1 MNISTTLIE
10 CAITIISAIITTV
23 LLPLAAQYVSAKIQN
38 QRLQSAVEDIVQ
50 CVATSVDFLEQTM
63 VKQLKADGS
72 WNTDSQKA
80 VMEQALNTSVNMLST
95 STLKWLKSNEK
106 DAQEIA
112 KYYIEA
118 YILNLKEEPS
128 HEDTQK

>member
-118 YILNLKEEPS
+118 NILNLKEEPS